1 MECCKASQFS
11 NDAGARIWQAADVGY
26 LALQY
31 GAWLTWACLTLQ
43 LSSHLVPLLL
53 QESSLHFLSF
63 FVKTFLVYFTCSTD
77 ATNACLPHACA
88 LIVLLYECRCLL
100 VDHVSRTCHG
110 NFGPRKFRSGGP
122 KLPVKLVRPDQ
133 IFLEKLVRLWKLW
146 SGYRT
151 IFSGQSVIS
160 NSCC

>member
-63 FVKTFLVYFTCSTD
+63 FVKTFLVYFIFVCVCVGKNTAVC
-77 ATNACLPHACA
+77 CLTARKSPRNSSLPIGSPSETRQELRCGTGSRSIPAQSKA
-88 LIVLLYECRCLL
+88 NNLLSFTE
-100 VDHVSRTCHG
+100 
-110 NFGPRKFRSGGP
+110 
-122 KLPVKLVRPDQ
+122 
-133 IFLEKLVRLWKLW
+133 
-146 SGYRT
+146 
-151 IFSGQSVIS
+151 
-160 NSCC
+160 

>member
-53 QESSLHFLSF
+53 QESSHLVPLLLQESSLHFLSF
-63 FVKTFLVYFTCSTD
+63 FVKTFLVYFY
-77 ATNACLPHACA
+77 N
-88 LIVLLYECRCLL
+88 
-100 VDHVSRTCHG
+100 
-110 NFGPRKFRSGGP
+110 
-122 KLPVKLVRPDQ
+122 
-133 IFLEKLVRLWKLW
+133 
-146 SGYRT
+146 
-151 IFSGQSVIS
+151 S
-160 NSCC
+160 NSTIWPLSGLNKTRIDRVCPWN

>member
-43 LSSHLVPLLL
+43 LSSPLLLQESSHLVPLLL

-63 FVKTFLVYFTCSTD
+63 FVKTFLVYLYNYRTRGATPTNVGSRDQLQCSSSTQ
-77 ATNACLPHACA
+77 CA
-88 LIVLLYECRCLL
+88 ISPAAHLL
-100 VDHVSRTCHG
+100 VLSAAASHLLTH
-110 NFGPRKFRSGGP
+110 
-122 KLPVKLVRPDQ
+122 
-133 IFLEKLVRLWKLW
+133 I
-146 SGYRT
+146 
-151 IFSGQSVIS
+151 
-160 NSCC
+160 CC

>member
-63 FVKTFLVYFTCSTD
+63 FVKTFLVYLYSIGQEYFMSI
-77 ATNACLPHACA
+77 AYRGLFLLLCA
-88 LIVLLYECRCLL
+88 SYHL
-100 VDHVSRTCHG
+100 
-110 NFGPRKFRSGGP
+110 
-122 KLPVKLVRPDQ
+122 
-133 IFLEKLVRLWKLW
+133 
-146 SGYRT
+146 
-151 IFSGQSVIS
+151 
-160 NSCC
+160 

>member
-53 QESSLHFLSF
+53 QESSHLVPLLLQESSLHFLSF
-63 FVKTFLVYFTCSTD
+63 FVKTFLVYFNYNYSRKLLLEAST
-77 ATNACLPHACA
+77 AHNSSILCL
-88 LIVLLYECRCLL
+88 
-100 VDHVSRTCHG
+100 
-110 NFGPRKFRSGGP
+110 
-122 KLPVKLVRPDQ
+122 
-133 IFLEKLVRLWKLW
+133 
-146 SGYRT
+146 
-151 IFSGQSVIS
+151 
-160 NSCC
+160 

>member
-63 FVKTFLVYFTCSTD
+63 LLKLFWFTFIMYINFR
-77 ATNACLPHACA
+77 
-88 LIVLLYECRCLL
+88 VLL
-100 VDHVSRTCHG
+100 
-110 NFGPRKFRSGGP
+110 
-122 KLPVKLVRPDQ
+122 
-133 IFLEKLVRLWKLW
+133 W
-146 SGYRT
+146 S
-151 IFSGQSVIS
+151 
-160 NSCC
+160 

>member
-43 LSSHLVPLLL
+43 LSSPLLLQESSHLVPLLL

-63 FVKTFLVYFTCSTD
+63 LLKLFWFTLYNCLYSTS
-77 ATNACLPHACA
+77 L
-88 LIVLLYECRCLL
+88 
-100 VDHVSRTCHG
+100 
-110 NFGPRKFRSGGP
+110 K
-122 KLPVKLVRPDQ
+122 
-133 IFLEKLVRLWKLW
+133 
-146 SGYRT
+146 
-151 IFSGQSVIS
+151 
-160 NSCC
+160 

>member
-53 QESSLHFLSF
+53 QESSLHHFLSF
-63 FVKTFLVYFTCSTD
+63 FVKTFLVYFTFYFPVGT
-77 ATNACLPHACA
+77 
-88 LIVLLYECRCLL
+88 LLY
-100 VDHVSRTCHG
+100 
-110 NFGPRKFRSGGP
+110 
-122 KLPVKLVRPDQ
+122 
-133 IFLEKLVRLWKLW
+133 
-146 SGYRT
+146 
-151 IFSGQSVIS
+151 
-160 NSCC
+160 

>member
-53 QESSLHFLSF
+53 QESSHLVPLLLQESSHLVPLLLQESSLHFLSF
-63 FVKTFLVYFTCSTD
+63 FVKTFFLIT
-77 ATNACLPHACA
+77 TNATPINLKGNVLSTHANT
-88 LIVLLYECRCLL
+88 L
-100 VDHVSRTCHG
+100 
-110 NFGPRKFRSGGP
+110 KFYLS
-122 KLPVKLVRPDQ
+122 
-133 IFLEKLVRLWKLW
+133 
-146 SGYRT
+146 
-151 IFSGQSVIS
+151 
-160 NSCC
+160 

>member
-53 QESSLHFLSF
+53 QESSHLVPLLLQESSLHFLSF
-63 FVKTFLVYFTCSTD
+63 FVKTFLVYFT
-77 ATNACLPHACA
+77 
-88 LIVLLYECRCLL
+88 Y
-100 VDHVSRTCHG
+100 
-110 NFGPRKFRSGGP
+110 
-122 KLPVKLVRPDQ
+122 
-133 IFLEKLVRLWKLW
+133 
-146 SGYRT
+146 
-151 IFSGQSVIS
+151 S
-160 NSCC
+160 NMCNQCTYIQTHQVAVTME

>member
-53 QESSLHFLSF
+53 QESSHLVPLLLQESSHLVPLLLQESSLHFLSF
-63 FVKTFLVYFTCSTD
+63 FVKTFLVYFY
-77 ATNACLPHACA
+77 N
-88 LIVLLYECRCLL
+88 
-100 VDHVSRTCHG
+100 
-110 NFGPRKFRSGGP
+110 
-122 KLPVKLVRPDQ
+122 
-133 IFLEKLVRLWKLW
+133 
-146 SGYRT
+146 
-151 IFSGQSVIS
+151 S
-160 NSCC
+160 NSTIWPSSGLNKTRIDRVSPWN

>member
-53 QESSLHFLSF
+53 QESSHLVPLLLQESSHLVPLLLQESSHLVPLLLQESSLHFLSF
-63 FVKTFLVYFTCSTD
+63 FC
-77 ATNACLPHACA
+77 
-88 LIVLLYECRCLL
+88 
-100 VDHVSRTCHG
+100 
-110 NFGPRKFRSGGP
+110 
-122 KLPVKLVRPDQ
+122 
-133 IFLEKLVRLWKLW
+133 
-146 SGYRT
+146 
-151 IFSGQSVIS
+151 
-160 NSCC
+160 

>member
-53 QESSLHFLSF
+53 QESSHLVPLLLQESSLHFLSF
-63 FVKTFLVYFTCSTD
+63 
-77 ATNACLPHACA
+77 
-88 LIVLLYECRCLL
+88 LLKLFGLL
-100 VDHVSRTCHG
+100 VPYIH
-110 NFGPRKFRSGGP
+110 PREGMEHPPGHCSA
-122 KLPVKLVRPDQ
+122 V
-133 IFLEKLVRLWKLW
+133 
-146 SGYRT
+146 YH
-151 IFSGQSVIS
+151 IS
-160 NSCC
+160 AVYPSEACYN

>member
-53 QESSLHFLSF
+53 QESSHLVPLLLQESSLHFLSF
-63 FVKTFLVYFTCSTD
+63 FTIVTARYGLRLGSTKRVSIELARGIDEDNCKTTSYGD
-77 ATNACLPHACA
+77 AILKQTLQ
-88 LIVLLYECRCLL
+88 
-100 VDHVSRTCHG
+100 T
-110 NFGPRKFRSGGP
+110 FR
-122 KLPVKLVRPDQ
+122 
-133 IFLEKLVRLWKLW
+133 W
-146 SGYRT
+146 
-151 IFSGQSVIS
+151 
-160 NSCC
+160 